1 MVHTSKRNWTLLWL
15 ILFQQ
20 HCGMAF
26 LFPTCLLSDTRSS
39 LFRHGSS
46 RNSNGDMNAAEHRN
60 LVQQEFLI
68 KMTKRTS
75 YIEEIAEQEK
85 NEELQRKDS

>member
-1 MVHTSKRNWTLLWL
+1 MK
-15 ILFQQ
+15 
-20 HCGMAF
+20 
-26 LFPTCLLSDTRSS
+26 
-39 LFRHGSS
+39 
-46 RNSNGDMNAAEHRN
+46 AAEHRN